1 LDGVFSSNGLLK
13 RTGASTYTVITDS
26 SSNWDTAYG
35 WGDHAGLYDVLGQA
49 TSTLN
54 SHTTT
59 YNHANF
65 LDTSTVLDGLAN
77 VDAMAEADDD
87 LLFYDTDGWTNL
99 AHGSDGE
106 YLKYTDAGGLTWGEC
121 GTGTGGATTLGGLA
135 DVESASSTG
144 DILYNNS
151 GMWTATSSLSISD
164 SSINI
169 NSVSIDTSGNVS
181 DIYNL
186 TTLGEIEVGTSL
198 KIIGQTAIIDGND
211 RTILETDQA
220 AVGTN
225 YFILGNANAGTS
237 TKLITGGS
245 DDNVGMV
252 LDTKGTGLINF
263 YYAYTLP
270 SSDGTNGQI
279 LSTDG
284 SGTLSWGDVDYT
296 VTASDLGGASA
307 NIAADGTIEW
317 EDAGDLDAD
326 GTLSTGSVADNEI
339 DYANVTLSDL
349 TFDEGSVSK
358 TEFGYLDGV
367 THSLNEKEIFNV
379 CIASTSQAFV
389 SGGTLPV
396 PPMEKAYT
404 VTAINCYVS
413 GGTSAVVT
421 LSDGTN
427 DMDSVTC
434 GTTLTTDDGTIA
446 NSSATAGELMQLDFG
461 TITGEVNYVC
471 YSAYG
476 TN

>member
-1 LDGVFSSNGLLK
+1 
-13 RTGASTYTVITDS
+13 
-26 SSNWDTAYG
+26 
-35 WGDHAGLYDVLGQA
+35 
-49 TSTLN
+49 
-54 SHTTT
+54 
-59 YNHANF
+59 
-65 LDTSTVLDGLAN
+65 
-77 VDAMAEADDD
+77 MAEADDD